1 MTDIEK
7 QTTYKAAIA
16 DGFYQRNTG
25 GLNGKYDN
33 VRRYWEDQ
41 ITRYVLHDF
50 IGDFVEE
57 KRQSLTRIR
66 VLDLGCGA
74 GEGYEILTNP
84 SQQTLCL
91 ATKEVD
97 VMPSEML
104 GYYKGIDISEA
115 MVEQGRKTYNDSPK
129 MTFCVGD
136 LSEGLSTAADD
147 CPYDIYFSSYG
158 SLAHLKDDE
167 LRRLVVE
174 ICDHFQDRCVF
185 VADMLGCYSYE
196 WQCYWTEPGADETN
210 MRQYSMSYLY
220 PPEMIDQIE
229 VERFPMRYWGGEE
242 FDRFISEIAAELGV
256 KIVRRELNDRS
267 IVVGRHMDTAEYNP
281 HAQPLR
287 DVVNQ
292 LHEFNCRTDLQG
304 LIFDYLPHADHPGLN
319 TFFEQFQMA
328 WNAVIY
334 TCIEAIEH
342 WGNGEWQAPEIPA
355 EYPDVLKE
363 AVHTIRDVIR
373 NLKWF
378 RMGDPLANIVEPQL
392 GYILRNLEQDLQ
404 KGLGAGHGL
413 LAVYEF
419 SKSP

>member
-1 MTDIEK
+1 MADKEDRI
-7 QTTYKAAIA
+7 TYKGAVAA
-16 DGFYQRNTG
+16 GFYQRSIG
-25 GLNGKYDN
+25 GLTGKYDN

-91 ATKEVD
+91 ATKEID
-97 VMPSEML
+97 VMSAEML
-104 GYYKGIDISEA
+104 GCYKGIDISEV
-115 MVEQGRKTYNDSPK
+115 MVKQGRKTYNGSPK

-136 LSEGLSTAADD
+136 LREGISTAADD

-158 SLAHLKDDE
+158 SLAHLKDDK
-167 LRRLVVE
+167 LRRLVKE

-185 VADMLGCYSYE
+185 VADMLGRYSYE
-196 WQCYWTEPGADETN
+196 WQCYWDEPGEDETN
-210 MRQYSMSYLY
+210 MREYSMSYLY
-220 PPEMIDQIE
+220 PPEMIDKIE
-229 VERFPMRYWGGEE
+229 VERFPMRYWGGKE
-242 FDRFISEIAAELGV
+242 FDRFISEIAAEAGV
-256 KIVRRELNDRS
+256 EIVRRGLNDRS

-281 HAQPLR
+281 YAQPLR

-304 LIFDYLPHADHPGLN
+304 LIFDYSPHADHPEL
-319 TFFEQFQMA
+319 TSFFEPFQMA
-328 WNAVIY
+328 WNAVVY
-334 TCIEAIEH
+334 ACIEALEH
-342 WGNGEWQAPEIPA
+342 WEDGDWQAPEIPA
-355 EYPDVLKE
+355 EYPAVLSE
-363 AVHTIRDVIR
+363 AIDTIRGVIR

-404 KGLGAGHGL
+404 NGLGAGHGL

-419 SKSP
+419 EKEK